1 MRSPTDLEEVFV
13 VRVEPP
19 DGSSGVLRD
28 APVLARI
35 SHRLDPRSVAAHTVV
50 LWSGCGPVPMR
61 LELSRDRCVLIGRPD
76 QPLEPGVEHCLE
88 LSGLRDEKG
97 REVLAHESRFV
108 PGGLGL
114 HDLEEEAC

>member
-1 MRSPTDLEEVFV
+1 MRTPDDVQEVFV

-35 SHRLDPRSVAAHTVV
+35 SHRLDPRTVAAHTVV
-50 LWSGCGPVPMR
+50 LWSDSGAVPMR
-61 LELSRDRCVLIGRPD
+61 LEVSRDRFVLIGRPE
-76 QPLEPGVEHCLE
+76 QPLEAGVEHCLE
-88 LSGLRDEKG
+88 LSGLRDERG
-97 REVLAHESRFV
+97 REVLAHASRFV

-114 HDLEEEAC
+114 RELDEEAC